1 MFEGKYLYIINKVLY
16 LKKSFNYLF
25 MKKTLFFGISLFF
38 SSFLMAQ
45 NAPSKQKNVANLP
58 YSYGFETADL
68 DEWIVTNEGTGN
80 IWERTQA
87 SIETP
92 DPSEGTYYMMYEFN
106 SSNAANSYLY
116 SKGLNLKAGKD
127 LTLEFDYQGIN
138 PMFTEKMEVRIGTA
152 ATVAGQTQQL
162 WINEDINNYPY
173 ETATVNFTVPTDG
186 VYYISFRVFSDPDIF
201 YLALD
206 NVKVFETILAI
217 DNVEKSTLEF
227 YPNPVHDILTIADS
241 KEISSVEIYDAS
253 GKKVFSN
260 ASKSSK
266 LELNLAQLK
275 AGIYVVKTKTAG
287 DLKAFK
293 FIKK

>member
-1 MFEGKYLYIINKVLY
+1 M
-16 LKKSFNYLF
+16 KKSFKNLF
-25 MKKTLFFGISLFF
+25 MKKTLFFGISLFC

-45 NAPSKQKNVANLP
+45 NTSSKQTAAANLP

-68 DEWIVTNEGTGN
+68 DEWFVTNEGAGN
-80 IWERTQA
+80 IWQRTQA
-87 SIETP
+87 SNETP
-92 DPSEGTYYMMYEFN
+92 DPSEGTYYMMYEFHPTD
-106 SSNAANSYLY
+106 AANSYLY
-116 SKGLNLKAGKD
+116 SKGLNLQAGKD

-138 PMFTEKMEVRIGTA
+138 QMFPEKMEVKIGTS

-162 WINEDINNYPY
+162 WINEDIGNYPY
-173 ETATVNFTVPTDG
+173 ETATVNFTVPADG

-206 NVKVFETILAI
+206 NVKVFETNLATS
-217 DNVEKSTLEF
+217 NVEKSTLKF
-227 YPNPVHDILTIADS
+227 YPNPVKDILTIADS

-275 AGIYVVKTKTAG
+275 AGIYIVKTKTAG
-287 DLKAFK
+287 DLKTFK